1 MEREEAKV
9 GNLEMRAK
17 VRGDVW
23 VRRLT
28 AGKDIVKGGLGIGSE
43 SRIQQLTQLESGRRG
58 DGSLFKNKWTKG
70 EVLGRKGENVR
81 GRVPS

>member
-1 MEREEAKV
+1 MRGTEISGEIEREEVKA

-28 AGKDIVKGGLGIGSE
+28 AGMDIVKA
-43 SRIQQLTQLESGRRG
+43 LE
-58 DGSLFKNKWTKG
+58 
-70 EVLGRKGENVR
+70 
-81 GRVPS
+81 

>member
-28 AGKDIVKGGLGIGSE
+28 AGRDIVKGELVVGS
-43 SRIQQLTQLESGRRG
+43 
-58 DGSLFKNKWTKG
+58 K
-70 EVLGRKGENVR
+70 
-81 GRVPS
+81 